1 MELEDMESLDPIFEN
16 VSPDEDGT
24 EDTFS
29 EDAAAEDLTGDEADF
44 IDEPD
49 EVGDGNN
56 PESDL
61 EAATEDTPEGS
72 DQAESETDKQTG
84 ESADDSGV
92 TVSGNDIITISGN
105 AVIFPEDF
113 DLSLLSGST
122 ENSTCDTGTVVDA
135 IKSQT
140 DLIFIASATAIFLL
154 GVIAGILLIQ
164 GFRLRRT

>member
-1 MELEDMESLDPIFEN
+1 MELEDMESLNPIFEN

-24 EDTFS
+24 EDTAV
-29 EDAAAEDLTGDEADF
+29 DDLTGDDADF
-44 IDEPD
+44 IDES
-49 EVGDGNN
+49 EETGDGND
-56 PESDL
+56 PENDL

-72 DQAESETDKQTG
+72 DQAESETDEQTG
-84 ESADDSGV
+84 ESSDDSGA

-122 ENSTCDTGTVVDA
+122 ESSMCDTGPVVDA

-140 DLIFIASATAIFLL
+140 DLIYGASAAAIFLL